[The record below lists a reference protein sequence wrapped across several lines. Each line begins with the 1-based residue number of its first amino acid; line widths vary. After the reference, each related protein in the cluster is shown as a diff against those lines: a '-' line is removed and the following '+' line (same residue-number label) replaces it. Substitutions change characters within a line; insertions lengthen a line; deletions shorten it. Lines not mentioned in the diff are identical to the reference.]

1 MANSDYFP
9 IELVKKTHIFAC
21 IINKTII
28 LLEIIIEAKNDPEN
42 AFPN

>member
-1 MANSDYFP
+1 MDHFP
-9 IELVKKTHIFAC
+9 TKSNKKTYVFAC

-28 LLEIIIEAKNDPEN
+28 LLETIIKTKDDPEN